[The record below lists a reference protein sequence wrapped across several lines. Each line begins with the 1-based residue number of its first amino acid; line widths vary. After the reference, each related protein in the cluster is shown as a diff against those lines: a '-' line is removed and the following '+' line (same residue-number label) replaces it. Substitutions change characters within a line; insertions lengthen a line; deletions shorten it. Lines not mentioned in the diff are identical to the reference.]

1 MMMQMLAAAGLEAY
15 ADGRR
20 AADEDN
26 PRGYFE
32 HEQATQLHRDTSWVA
47 NARGKAVKIVA
58 HLLPYL
64 PPGEQCRIVFMHRAL
79 EEVTASQSAMLR
91 RLGRKGAAIGE
102 RQLARV
108 YSGQLVR
115 VQEWLKRAPGVH
127 VLPVAYAQVLDD
139 PAGTARRLAA
149 FLGTPFDLESAAAC
163 VDPALRR
170 QRSGD

>member
-1 MMMQMLAAAGLEAY
+1 MLAAAGLEPY
-15 ADGRR
+15 ADGQR

-32 HEQATQLHRDTSWVA
+32 HEKATQLHRDTTWVA
-47 NARGKAVKIVA
+47 GARGKAVKIVA

-64 PPGEQCRIVFMHRAL
+64 PPGEECRIVFMHRAL
-79 EEVTASQSAMLR
+79 EVVTASQSAMLR
-91 RLGRKGAAIGE
+91 RLGRKGGALGE
-102 RQLARV
+102 KQLARV

-127 VLPVAYAQVLDD
+127 VLPVSYAQVLED
-139 PAGTARRLAA
+139 PAGAARRLAA
-149 FLGTPFDLESAAAC
+149 FLGAPFDQQSAAAC

-170 QRSGD
+170 QRAGD